1 VSGIPVKLSAST
13 LAGLFLVAIS
23 TRVSAAPAVN
33 SPGMPEKEAEGPPSV
48 SEESDASDPDKP
60 RPVKPPREPRSRG
73 SEVSLQVG
81 IGLLANGRYAYVT
94 RVSQPGAYDLQY
106 NGNQRAPGLG
116 IFAGGAFTL
125 PGRFRRITLGGTIS
139 AGGPD
144 SKDRPVIPSGA
155 SPPFSMQ
162 NLNSDIQARYSRRLG
177 WGVALAPFIEHDVGF
192 FHERRV
198 RAGYQFWSQAGSH
211 TGSFPPNNGA
221 PVANYDVRL
230 SLRSHLVR
238 VSVNEYV
245 AFQEER
251 DPSRRPRRRS
261 GIIEQWGFVVGT
273 HQTVMIFAAIGPFW
287 QVAH

>member
-1 VSGIPVKLSAST
+1 MKRSASK
-13 LAGLFLVAIS
+13 LAGLFLVALS
-23 TRVSAAPAVN
+23 TRASAAPVMS
-33 SPGMPEKEAEGPPSV
+33 SPDRPEKEAEGPASV
-48 SEESDASDPDKP
+48 SEESDASDPKKP

-73 SEVSLQVG
+73 SEVSFQVG
-81 IGLLANGRYAYVT
+81 IGLLANASYAYNT

-106 NGNQRAPGLG
+106 AGSQRAPGLAL
-116 IFAGGAFTL
+116 FAGGAFTL
-125 PGRFRRITLGGTIS
+125 PGRFRRITVGGAIN

-155 SPPFSMQ
+155 SPPFSTQ
-162 NLNSDIQARYSRRLG
+162 NLYSDIQARYSRRLG
-177 WGVALAPFIEHDVGF
+177 WGVAFAPFIEHEIGF

-198 RAGYQFWSQAGSH
+198 RAGYQLWSQAGSH
-211 TGSFPPNNGA
+211 TGSFAPNNGA
-221 PVANYDVRL
+221 PAANYDVRL
-230 SLRSHLVR
+230 NLQAHLIR
-238 VSVNEYV
+238 VSFNEYV

-261 GIIEQWGFVVGT
+261 GIIEQWGFMVGT